1 MNKIEQLNQCP
12 VCSSEKLH
20 TGFLHVKDHT
30 VSGEQFA
37 IDQCKNCG
45 FKFTNP
51 RPTLEQIGHYYQSSD
66 YISHHDDAENL
77 MAKVYNLVRN
87 YTTSQKITLLESHTK
102 ERTPSLLD
110 IGCGA
115 GFFLQQCVQKR
126 WNVSG
131 TEPDPDARAVA
142 SKRVGEELYA
152 SIEHPSLQNKQFD
165 LITMWHVLE
174 HVHDLNGTIEWL
186 MKHLQDNGTLFI
198 AVPNNASYDA
208 QVFKA
213 NWAAYD
219 VPRHLYHFTKETMS
233 ALLNKHGFA
242 IKEILPM
249 WFDTFYVNMLS
260 NQYRH
265 NSKKLPNSFITGLVS
280 NWKGRKTS
288 SNEYNT
294 SSLIYVI
301 QKKA

>member
-1 MNKIEQLNQCP
+1 MNTLEQLNQCP
-12 VCSSEKLH
+12 VCSNEKLH

-30 VSGEQFA
+30 VSGKQFS
-37 IDQCKNCG
+37 IDQCRICG
-45 FKFTNP
+45 FQFTNP
-51 RPTLEQIGHYYQSSD
+51 RPNLQNIGQYYQSSA
-66 YISHHDDAENL
+66 YISHHDEEDNL
-77 MAKVYNLVRN
+77 LTKVYNAVRN
-87 YTTSQKITLLESHTK
+87 FTTNQKIELLQSNTK
-102 ERTPSLLD
+102 ATTPSLLD

-115 GFFLQQCVQKR
+115 GFFLQQCKKKKWTVM
-126 WNVSG
+126 G

-152 SIEHPSLQNKQFD
+152 SIEDSELQNQQFD

-186 MKHLQDNGTLFI
+186 AKHLKNEGTLFI

-208 QVFKA
+208 QQFKE

-219 VPRHLYHFTKETMS
+219 VPRHLYHFTKETMKT
-233 ALLNKHGFA
+233 LVEKYGFQVQ
-242 IKEILPM
+242 EILPM
-249 WFDTFYVNMLS
+249 WFDAFYVNMLS
-260 NQYRH
+260 NQYQYQ
-265 NSKKLPNSFITGLVS
+265 SKRLPASFITGILS

-288 SNEYNT
+288 KEEYNT

-301 QKKA
+301 RKRK